1 MKAVVLDESLNA
13 ANADGLAGLLEF
25 LGKDVGG
32 GVGVEKA
39 NTEQLTEG
47 LVRATRAALGAGL
60 MAEQSGAAVFLE
72 GLAELVVTPSAEAEQ
87 VRGLGGSEVGAFAED
102 EHQKFVGE
110 FIVGVE
116 GQRASGPVQLVLR
129 KVETHR

>member
-1 MKAVVLDESLNA
+1 LKAVVLDESLNA

-25 LGKDVGG
+25 LGKDIGG

-39 NTEQLTEG
+39 NTEQLPEG
-47 LVRATRAALGAGL
+47 FVRVTRAGLGAGL

-72 GLAELVVTPSAEAEQ
+72 GLAELVVTLPAEAEQ
-87 VRGLGGSEVGAFAED
+87 LRGLARSEVGAFAQD

-110 FIVGVE
+110 FIVSVE

-129 KVETHR
+129 KVEMHR